1 MFIVETHNCRDT
13 TVKRMSTLFLRE
25 CLLMYILFCL
35 VSSQSFHKDTCFNNI
50 NTCFAWN
57 LVEKDHA
64 SAGQCFG
71 KKILLETLFFMFIG
85 FHIFLSIFYNRTKQ
99 VTGDNNYNQNIKNN
113 VSNSIFFPHSI
124 DQHDLFPPN

>member
-71 KKILLETLFFMFIG
+71 KKNTVRNI
-85 FHIFLSIFYNRTKQ
+85 IFYVHRFS
-99 VTGDNNYNQNIKNN
+99 Y
-113 VSNSIFFPHSI
+113 FP
-124 DQHDLFPPN
+124 LNLL